1 MRHSDIS
8 AVCVC
13 CVQVC
18 LICIPWMK
26 LSVSQAAL
34 VDLSLASIIGLLIC
48 GLVIHL
54 IYLAFNYLCATYLLR
69 SPLAIKKSLVIM
81 GSQKTLPMAMTILSF
96 FPESLGQ
103 QQQQQRRPPPPHH
116 HHQRLSLSHDLSLP
130 FPQARAAS
138 SRYLASSPT

>member
-1 MRHSDIS
+1 
-8 AVCVC
+8 
-13 CVQVC
+13 
-18 LICIPWMK
+18 MK

-48 GLVIHL
+48 GLIIHL

-103 QQQQQRRPPPPHH
+103 QQQQQ
-116 HHQRLSLSHDLSLP
+116 QDVLLLLIIIISASLSLS
-130 FPQARAAS
+130 
-138 SRYLASSPT
+138 

>member
-1 MRHSDIS
+1 M
-8 AVCVC
+8 
-13 CVQVC
+13 QVC

-103 QQQQQRRPPPPHH
+103 QQHHQQDEPPPPPPY
-116 HHQRLSLSHDLSLP
+116 HQRLSHSHGLSLP
-130 FPQARAAS
+130 SPQARAAS

>member
-1 MRHSDIS
+1 
-8 AVCVC
+8 
-13 CVQVC
+13 
-18 LICIPWMK
+18 MK

-48 GLVIHL
+48 GLIIHL

-103 QQQQQRRPPPPHH
+103 QQQQQQ
-116 HHQRLSLSHDLSLP
+116 HQHQQDVLLLLLIIISASLSLS
-130 FPQARAAS
+130 
-138 SRYLASSPT
+138 